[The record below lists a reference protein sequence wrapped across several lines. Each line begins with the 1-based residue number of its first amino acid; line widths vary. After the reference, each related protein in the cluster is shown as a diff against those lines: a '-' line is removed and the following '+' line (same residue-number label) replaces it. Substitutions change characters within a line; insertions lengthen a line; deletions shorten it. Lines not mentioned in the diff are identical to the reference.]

1 MGAAL
6 VLTQLGIVAHYA
18 SCSILARSDRPT
30 GSKGFLDYLN
40 FKKMADKDEQQE
52 KTIAEDLVVT
62 KYKMAGDISNRV
74 IQAVIK
80 KCVSGASV
88 RELCSFGD
96 SLLLEET
103 NKVFKKEK
111 DLKKGDMVK
120 IDLGAQVDGFIAAVA
135 HTVLVGGGD
144 KITGRKADL
153 LLAAHHASEVALRLM
168 KPGTENVAVT
178 SAVQKVAESY
188 QCKPVEGMLSHQL
201 KQFEIDG
208 DKSIIQNPNE
218 MQKKEHEK
226 STFELHEVYAI
237 DVLISTGEG
246 VGREMETRTT
256 VFKKSNE
263 TYMLKM
269 KTSRALFSEVS
280 TKCGSM
286 PFCLR
291 SLEDE
296 KKARMGVVECV
307 SHKLLEPF
315 HVLYEKPSEMVAQF
329 KFTVLLMP
337 NGPQKI
343 TGITFDPSTCQ
354 SEHSITDEDIKKLLT
369 TSTKKKPNK
378 KKKATTAKDEKMEVA
393 ESAE

>member
-1 MGAAL
+1 
-6 VLTQLGIVAHYA
+6 
-18 SCSILARSDRPT
+18 
-30 GSKGFLDYLN
+30 
-40 FKKMADKDEQQE
+40 MADKEEQQE
-52 KTIAEDLVVT
+52 HTIAEDLVVT

-74 IQAVIK
+74 MQAIIS
-80 KCVSGASV
+80 KCVAGASV
-88 RELCSFGD
+88 RELCSLGD
-96 SLLLEET
+96 QLLLEET
-103 NKVFKKEK
+103 TKVFKKEK
-111 DLKKGDMVK
+111 DLKKGIAFPTCLSVNNCICHFSPLVSDADVELKDGDMVK
-120 IDLGAQVDGFIAAVA
+120 IDLASQVDGFIAAIA
-135 HTVLVGGGD
+135 HTVLVGSTAGS
-144 KITGRKADL
+144 KITGRPADL
-153 LLAAHHASEVALRLM
+153 LLAAHYASETALRLM

-178 SAVQKVAESY
+178 SAVQKVAESF

-208 DKSIIQNPNE
+208 DKSIIQNPSE
-218 MQKKEHEK
+218 AQRKEHEK
-226 STFELHEVYAI
+226 STFDMHEVYAI
-237 DVLISTGEG
+237 DVLVSTGEG

-280 TKCGSM
+280 TKCGTM

-343 TGITFDPSTCQ
+343 TGITFDPTTCE
-354 SEHSITDEDIKKLLT
+354 SEHSIADEDIKKLLT

-378 KKKATTAKDEKMEVA
+378 KKKAPAKDDKEAMEVA
-393 ESAE
+393 N